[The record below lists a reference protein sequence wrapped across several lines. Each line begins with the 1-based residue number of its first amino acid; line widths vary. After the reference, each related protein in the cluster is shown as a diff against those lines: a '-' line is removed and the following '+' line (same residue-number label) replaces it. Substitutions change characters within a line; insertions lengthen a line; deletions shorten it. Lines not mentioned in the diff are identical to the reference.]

1 MDNTITL
8 YFAWNTA
15 TPDPR
20 QFNQQR
26 QTLYPLSIKTDSVG
40 LHMSM
45 RIAIQIPLKG
55 EYVFNADKILTA
67 QLSSDEN
74 EPDPILTPAG
84 MFLAISLLEAPFA
97 KVAEDVKDEKK
108 KLDDEWGDDED
119 DGWGEDKE
127 EEKHPWDTQA
137 EADPLPDDTP
147 QPVESVVEA
156 KSDDT
161 WEDTIS
167 TDETQEDDDTPDWS
181 NEETWETKTVDKG
194 DK

>member
-1 MDNTITL
+1 MDNKNTVTL
-8 YFAWNTA
+8 YFGWGIS

-26 QTLYPLSIKTDSVG
+26 QTLSPGNNVPLQ
-40 LHMSM
+40 
-45 RIAIQIPLKG
+45 IAIQIPLKG

-84 MFLAISLLEAPFA
+84 MFLAISLLEEPFA

-119 DGWGEDKE
+119 DGWGEAIVKVN
-127 EEKHPWDTQA
+127 EEKHPWDTKA
-137 EADPLPDDTP
+137 KADPLPDDTP